1 MNNILN
7 IAERYRAELEKSVI
21 PFWENNCPDREQGGY
36 FTCLDA
42 DGSVFDQE
50 KFMWMQWRIV
60 YMFSVLYEN
69 EPSNP
74 NWLTLAQNGFDFLT
88 KHGKS
93 EDGSYFFALNRSG
106 EPSIAP
112 YNIFSDCFAAMGAA
126 ALYKATGETK
136 YRLEAESAMNSYIG
150 RMDCPKGK
158 WEKKLSGTPSRRNLG
173 HYMILANLGQVM
185 HECLGTDQY
194 NEDTAD
200 AIDIVINQF
209 CNKEYQIV
217 FENINSDGTVDL
229 ESSDGRH
236 IIPGHGLESMW
247 FIMQYAERNGNQ
259 ALIDKAAEATL
270 WLLEF
275 GWDKQYGGI
284 YYFMDLLDKPHVE
297 LQADMKLWWVHNEAL
312 IATLYAYKLTG
323 RQEFWDW
330 FLKIDEWSWSR
341 YPDREHGEWFGYLNR
356 QGEVSHSLK
365 GGKWKTFFHLPRCLL
380 LSSQLLKEIAA
391 SNLNVPLEP

>member
-7 IAERYRAELEKSVI
+7 IAERYRAELNNSVI
-21 PFWENNCPDREQGGY
+21 PFWEKHCIDNEHGGY
-36 FTCLDA
+36 FSCLDA
-42 DGSVFDQE
+42 DGSVFDSE

-60 YMFSVLYEN
+60 YMFSLLHDKLDA
-69 EPSNP
+69 NP
-74 NWLTLAQNGFDFLT
+74 DWLKFAQDGFEFLT

-93 EDGSYFFALNRSG
+93 EDGSYYFALNQQG

-126 ALYKATGETK
+126 ALYKSTGDEK

-185 HECLGTDQY
+185 HDCLGTERYSD
-194 NEDTAD
+194 DTAQ

-209 CNKEYQIV
+209 FNKEHRIV

-229 ESSDGRH
+229 ESGDGRH

-247 FIMQYAERNGNQ
+247 FIMQYAERTGNQ
-259 ALIDKAAEATL
+259 QLIDKAAEATL

-284 YYFMDLLDKPHVE
+284 YYFMDLLDRPHVE

-312 IATLYAYKLTG
+312 IATIYAYKLTG
-323 RQEFWDW
+323 RQKFWDW
-330 FLKIDEWSWSR
+330 FIKIDEWTWSR

-356 QGEVSHSLK
+356 HGEVSHTLK

-380 LSSQLLKEIAA
+380 LCSQLLEEIAE
-391 SNLNVPLEP
+391 SP